1 MSKYLKSIVIFLAIL
16 IVLLFTIIV
25 FVIIKKH
32 NNNINKPIENIE
44 IIPKLNQYQ
53 EIRSFD
59 INDRKI
65 YIHVFDSF
73 KKSNFLFIYDLSSGK
88 KVGSILIEE

>member
-1 MSKYLKSIVIFLAIL
+1 MSKFLKSIVIFFAIL
-16 IVLLFTIIV
+16 IVLLISIIV
-25 FVIIKKH
+25 FVIIKKY
-32 NNNINKPIENIE
+32 NNNINKPVENIE
-44 IIPKLNQYQ
+44 IFPKLNQYQ
-53 EIRSFD
+53 EMQSFD

-73 KKSNFLFIYDLSSGK
+73 KKSNFLFIYDLSDGK